1 VVGGLLSV
9 VFFRRNIMKTGDIF
23 VNPVTGMRV
32 TVLQTPEESGGRSV
46 AVEYRLLAH
55 TGRDFTPAHRH
66 RFYVERFDILA
77 GRAAYVCGDEER
89 VAEAGETVVIPLD
102 TTHLH
107 PWSIS
112 DEELVVRQTTEA
124 TRPDAKT
131 LAAALAGVE
140 TGFGL
145 AREGKVDANGRPNPL
160 QAAILFNALLPDN
173 YLPNIPLPAQRLL
186 FGALAGLGQLLGYR
200 LTYERFRAD
209 KKELQMVR

>member
-1 VVGGLLSV
+1 
-9 VFFRRNIMKTGDIF
+9 MKSGDIF

-32 TVLQTPEESGGRSV
+32 MVLQTPGESDGRSV
-46 AVEYRLLAH
+46 AVEYRLLPH

-66 RFYVERFDILA
+66 RIYIERFDILA

-89 VAEAGETVVIPLD
+89 VVEAGDTVVIPYD
-102 TTHLH
+102 TTHIH

-112 DEELVVRQTTEA
+112 NEELVVRQTTEA

-160 QAAILFNALLPDN
+160 QAAILFNALLPNN

-186 FGALAGLGQLLGYR
+186 FGALAGLGRLLGYR
-200 LTYERFRAD
+200 LTYERFETEAEPIARAA
-209 KKELQMVR
+209 